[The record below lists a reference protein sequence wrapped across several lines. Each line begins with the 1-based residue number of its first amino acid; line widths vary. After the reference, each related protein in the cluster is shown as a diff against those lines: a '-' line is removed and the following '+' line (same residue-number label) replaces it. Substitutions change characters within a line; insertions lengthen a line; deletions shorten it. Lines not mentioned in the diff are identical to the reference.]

1 LLTGAHGY
9 ERCEAGFT
17 DNQLLSPTLV
27 GRRVAAWR
35 WGAVW
40 QLMSGVASID
50 RKRCSCLR

>member
-35 WGAVW
+35 WGAV
-40 QLMSGVASID
+40 
-50 RKRCSCLR
+50 